1 MIIKNIG
8 KNMKFIN
15 FLIIVFIQFISIKKF
30 TNDQITK
37 TGIKI
42 Y

>member
-37 TGIKI
+37 TSIKI